1 MADIRLN
8 KLMRQFNVG
17 LTDIASFLRSLGA
30 YVETNPNFKI
40 SDEYLPALQERFGKD
55 IEMKMASRKSMENVG
70 KLLKNEPDAK
80 VISIGPLSPARKKK
94 ATKMKNSGK
103 PVTPQKT
110 VTAKV
115 SQTTSETK
123 PVFDDGLDWGA
134 FSADNAQPEPVET
147 AEVDTRELEMKICE
161 AVKGILE
168 ESALELTPENRLNIL
183 QSISD
188 SLDFSLELS
197 ATEIPAEEEEDEEE
211 IAAEQEVVVDVDFEE
226 LMLGHYHS
234 VLVDYFANTGSG
246 KTLHEKRE
254 KVTEFLKTETLV
266 GDDFWDFVDIAMG
279 ANPDVFRKPFADG
292 VQAYS
297 DVKKYRS
304 RTGSMQNAI
313 DRMMA
318 NKEKFKQTVDFLLPF
333 TSILPDVTKED
344 IRNNFK
350 HLTEIASMQKVFTIL
365 DCNLDRKLYL
375 LSSND
380 SVDSIFLGLRL
391 LVDYKDKNGI
401 DAIENLKFFYPYL
414 NCMEGPYGKELA
426 GQIIRRRVLDDA
438 EIQINSNMSL
448 EELLDYDAFCKAVQK
463 YSVLSEKGRRVE
475 NITALRGKTVDF
487 IVSTKNKRNYLVNTR
502 DGYQGILPVSL
513 VQGNLEQNQWYRAQ
527 VIKTYKSPLVV
538 ILSQKPLTR
547 VSKDFTSSITLIK
560 EGDIAE
566 ARFQLSGTTVV
577 PNIIGYGPLRANIVK
592 TPANFNYKVK
602 HKVRVVKVT
611 SFNKCDIEVLA

>member
-1 MADIRLN
+1 
-8 KLMRQFNVG
+8 MRQFNVG
-17 LTDIASFLRSLGA
+17 LDDIASFLRTLGA
-30 YVETNPNFKI
+30 YVETNPNFKV
-40 SDEYLPALQERFGKD
+40 SDEYLPALHERFGND
-55 IEMKMASRKSMENVG
+55 AEMKIASRKSMENVG
-70 KLLKNEPDAK
+70 KLLRNAPDAQP
-80 VISIGPLSPARKKK
+80 ISINSGSTKAKKK
-94 ATKMKNSGK
+94 AAK
-103 PVTPQKT
+103 KT
-110 VTAKV
+110 VSLKPAASKKAVPSKAAPAKP
-115 SQTTSETK
+115 EPK

-134 FSADNAQPEPVET
+134 FSADNAQPGPVET
-147 AEVDTRELEMKICE
+147 AEVDTSELEVKICE
-161 AVKGILE
+161 AVKGILD
-168 ESALELTPENRLNIL
+168 ESILELSPESRLNIL
-183 QSISD
+183 QCISD
-188 SLDFSLELS
+188 ALDFSLELS
-197 ATEIPAEEEEDEEE
+197 AMEIPFEEEEDEEV
-211 IAAEQEVVVDVDFEE
+211 ADEQEVVVDVDFEE
-226 LMLGHYHS
+226 LMLGHYRS

-279 ANPDVFRKPFADG
+279 ANPDIFRKPFADG

-297 DVKKYRS
+297 DAKKYRS
-304 RTGSMQNAI
+304 RTGSMRNAI

-333 TSILPDVTKED
+333 ATILPDVTKED

-350 HLTEIASMQKVFTIL
+350 HLNEIASMQKAFTML

-487 IVSTKNKRNYLVNTR
+487 IVSTKNKRNYLVNTHE
-502 DGYQGILPVSL
+502 GYQGILPVSL
-513 VQGNLEQNQWYRAQ
+513 VQGKLEQNQWYKAQ
-527 VIKTYKSPLVV
+527 VIRTYKSPLVV

-592 TPANFNYKVK
+592 TPVNFNYKVK

>member
-1 MADIRLN
+1 MAEIRIN

-17 LTDIASFLRSLGA
+17 LADIVDFLRKEGA
-30 YVETNPNFKI
+30 DIDENPNFKV
-40 SDEYLPALQERFGKD
+40 SDEYLPALHERFGKD
-55 IEMKMASRKSMENVG
+55 AEMKKAMENVG
-70 KLLKNEPDAK
+70 KLLKNDPDAQP
-80 VISIGPLSPARKKK
+80 ISINSGSTKAKKK
-94 ATKMKNSGK
+94 AAKKAISVKSAANKKSVPAKAAPAK
-103 PVTPQKT
+103 PEP
-110 VTAKV
+110 
-115 SQTTSETK
+115 K

-134 FSADNAQPEPVET
+134 FSADNAQQEPIET
-147 AEVDTRELEMKICE
+147 AEVDTSELEMKICE
-161 AVKGILE
+161 AVKGIID
-168 ESALELTPENRLNIL
+168 ESILELSPESRLNIL
-183 QSISD
+183 QCISD
-188 SLDFSLELS
+188 ALDFSLELS
-197 ATEIPAEEEEDEEE
+197 ATEIPAEEEEEEE
-211 IAAEQEVVVDVDFEE
+211 EEMVASEPDEVVDVDFEE
-226 LMLGHYHS
+226 LMLGHYRS

-246 KTLHEKRE
+246 KTMHEKRE

-292 VQAYS
+292 VQEYS
-297 DVKKYRS
+297 DVKEYRS
-304 RTGSMQNAI
+304 RTGSMRNAI

-350 HLTEIASMQKVFTIL
+350 HLTEIASMQKVFTML

-602 HKVRVVKVT
+602 HKVKVVKVT
-611 SFNKCDIEVLA
+611 SFNRCDIEVLE

>member
-147 AEVDTRELEMKICE
+147 AEVDTSELEMKICE

-197 ATEIPAEEEEDEEE
+197 ATEIPAEEEEE

-304 RTGSMQNAI
+304 RTGSMRNAI

-350 HLTEIASMQKVFTIL
+350 HLTEIASMQKVFTML

-513 VQGNLEQNQWYRAQ
+513 VQGKLEQNQWYRAQ

-538 ILSQKPLTR
+538 ILSQKPLSS